1 VLQNYI
7 GPLEV
12 GKDLMS
18 FEISE
23 TVTMNV
29 HGCSGLAFDHL
40 RRGLNSVLALSNF
53 AGELQPL
60 LRVTRIE
67 PRLGRRRCLLGEPAA
82 AGDLSLR
89 KVLAL
94 YVSCDPSQT
103 RHHHK
108 QIKIQCRERRATK
121 PATPTGFFSSTILRS
136 ADSATVFAGKPR
148 SLLIAFGRGSDLCF
162 LQYAA
167 TFAEFLCMRS

>member
-136 ADSATVFAGKPR
+136 ADSATVFAG
-148 SLLIAFGRGSDLCF
+148 
-162 LQYAA
+162 
-167 TFAEFLCMRS
+167 

>member
-1 VLQNYI
+1 MFV
-7 GPLEV
+7 
-12 GKDLMS
+12 
-18 FEISE
+18 EI
-23 TVTMNV
+23 V
-29 HGCSGLAFDHL
+29 
-40 RRGLNSVLALSNF
+40 
-53 AGELQPL
+53 AGQGTQRL
-60 LRVTRIE
+60 L
-67 PRLGRRRCLLGEPAA
+67 PC

-136 ADSATVFAGKPR
+136 ADSATVFAG
-148 SLLIAFGRGSDLCF
+148 
-162 LQYAA
+162 
-167 TFAEFLCMRS
+167 